1 MEKGD
6 RMTATLDLWPIGN
19 CQVSALVDRAGR
31 FVWGCVPRVDGDP
44 AFSSL
49 LDDAPRAGVG
59 ARGFWEID
67 LEDCVATTQSYLR
80 NTPILVTRHTDA
92 VGIDARARLHIHKTQ
107 GERIVGGRR
116 CAARW
121 RSLDIR
127 RRSRTN
133 WSRCQ

>member
-1 MEKGD
+1 
-6 RMTATLDLWPIGN
+6 MTATLDLWPIGN

-92 VGIDARARLHIHKTQ
+92 VGNAVEVIDFCPRFRRHGRTYRPVAYV
-107 GERIVGGRR
+107 RIVRPVSGSPR
-116 CAARW
+116 
-121 RSLDIR
+121 IR
-127 RRSRTN
+127 IRLRPSRA
-133 WSRCQ
+133 WGAE